1 VPIESLETRDELS
14 VDEQVTIRH
23 RRAGLVP
30 GLVLVLIGAVVLL
43 DHMGLISSDRLWKF
57 WPVALMV
64 LGVAKLMEPCNRVA
78 GAVMTLVGALFLL
91 NNLGYTRLS
100 WWDIWPIALICA
112 GLMLI
117 WNRFEM
123 PKLPPLSSSAGPSAI
138 NEFALFGGV
147 ERRVTVGNFT
157 GGTASATFGGVELDF
172 RSADIEGEQAV
183 LYVEAIFGGI
193 EVTVPDRWTVVYEGQ
208 SIFGGYSDETR
219 PPLPEVPG
227 APPRKRL
234 VLRGRAVFGG
244 ISVKN

>member
-30 GLVLVLIGAVVLL
+30 GLVLVLTGAVVLL
-43 DHMGLISSDRLWKF
+43 DHMGLISSERLWKF

-123 PKLPPLSSSAGPSAI
+123 PKLPPLA
-138 NEFALFGGV
+138 
-147 ERRVTVGNFT
+147 ERHQRVC
-157 GGTASATFGGVELDF
+157 LIW
-172 RSADIEGEQAV
+172 RS
-183 LYVEAIFGGI
+183 
-193 EVTVPDRWTVVYEGQ
+193 
-208 SIFGGYSDETR
+208 
-219 PPLPEVPG
+219 G
-227 APPRKRL
+227 APRHRRQLYRRHRERNLRRSRTGLPVCGHRRRASCPLRRGDLRRNRSNRSGSLDRRL
-234 VLRGRAVFGG
+234 
-244 ISVKN
+244 